1 MKRAATILLILS
13 FLALSGCRW
22 TKLKLGLGY
31 TVETPESETP
41 EWVVQ
46 QVLKAASME
55 PFEDAW
61 AEYSKYLHS
70 TEKDSVAAMQT
81 WETLKFKALR
91 NKHAKFIADA
101 SKTSY
106 VLMEEREERDDY
118 TILFVKITTSD
129 MPTPCHLFK
138 DPNEGGKW
146 RVKMNCLN

>member
-1 MKRAATILLILS
+1 MKRLAVSIVVLSLLVCG
-13 FLALSGCRW
+13 GCRW
-22 TKLKLGLGY
+22 SRMKLGLGY
-31 TVETPESETP
+31 TVETPENESP

-46 QVLKAASME
+46 QVLKAAQME
-55 PFEDAW
+55 PFADAW

-70 TEKDSVAAMQT
+70 SEKESAAAMQS

-91 NKHAKFIADA
+91 NKHVCFLADA

-118 TILFVKITTSD
+118 QVLFVKCKTTD